1 MSHSKRVRKARSAAR
16 REKRLSVR
24 LDAAREHLAEATE
37 RARFRRQL
45 NESDA
50 PEALKTVLGA
60 LVDPVGFVHEH
71 MERKS
76 P

>member
-1 MSHSKRVRKARSAAR
+1 MSRSKRVRKARAAAR
-16 REKRLSVR
+16 R
-24 LDAAREHLAEATE
+24 ARRRDNRFDVARAHLAEATE

-60 LVDPVGFVHEH
+60 LIDPVGFVAEH

-76 P
+76 R